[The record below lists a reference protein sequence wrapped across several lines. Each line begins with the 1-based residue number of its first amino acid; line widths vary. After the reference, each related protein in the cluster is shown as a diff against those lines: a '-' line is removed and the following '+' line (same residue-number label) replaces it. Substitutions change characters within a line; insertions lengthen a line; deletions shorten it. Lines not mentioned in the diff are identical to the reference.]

1 MVTCT
6 QNILSEVVG
15 MRGKAQHRRDK
26 KFQAD
31 GVHILEHFLVRR
43 MRKEKLY
50 LDRMARSREVV
61 LFVVCSVC
69 WLPGCFKERER
80 ELCRE
85 DKRKKQVEK

>member
-6 QNILSEVVG
+6 QNVLNEVVG
-15 MRGKAQHRRDK
+15 MRGKSHHRRDK

-31 GVHILEHFLVRR
+31 GVYILEHFLVRR
-43 MRKEKLY
+43 MRKEELY

-69 WLPGCFKERER
+69 WLSGCFKEREK